1 MFTENQSRQLYVA
14 TATGSDI
21 IAPVEVDNTHSATD
35 LSAKSNGAC
44 QIVIG
49 PNKDEFYLEY
59 KGPKDGVQRSDI
71 VKKCNILSI
80 TGTATKDLMHAKK
93 KVEVALASG
102 LVSSSNL
109 AVTDDYVLNVEIHNY
124 LSSGYDSTKI
134 KFGAAHGTQG
144 EAASDLYKK
153 LAISLAKNFAREG
166 AALVAISLKTAS
178 NPVSVTAKSTMTSL
192 TSTTATG
199 IILEEVEQPW
209 RLGAAKQEFVNF
221 DVNPSTVYSG
231 GVDVVWGTVTDATP
245 AKANWVAGTN
255 AIVNSK
261 TVADM
266 EYFFHKNRGDVY
278 GLAGSPNN
286 IDTTYMVNPDL
297 QYGYSFIDIH
307 YYSEGNSHNIG
318 HSEKT
323 LTIVVPG
330 KASDP
335 EQYAQKLIGDAA
347 TTGQSATAATGL
359 YAIVEGT
366 NVSIK
371 LSESWDAS

>member
-14 TATGSDI
+14 TSTGSDV
-21 IAPVEVDNTHSATD
+21 IAPVEVDSSHAATD
-35 LSAKSNGAC
+35 LSAKSDGAC

-49 PNKDEFYLEY
+49 PNKDEFYLSY

-80 TGTATKDLMHAKK
+80 TGTAAADLAHKK
-93 KVEVALASG
+93 KRVEVALAST

-109 AVTDDYVLNVEIHNY
+109 TVTDDYVLNVEIHNY

-134 KFGAAHGTQG
+134 KFGAAHGTTG
-144 EAASDLYKK
+144 DAASDLYKK

-166 AALVAISLKTAS
+166 AALVNIYLKNS
-178 NPVSVTAKSTMTSL
+178 SSPVAVTDKSTMTSL

-221 DVNPSTVYSG
+221 EAKPSTVYSG
-231 GVDVVWGTVTDATP
+231 GADVVWGTVTDVTAS
-245 AKANWVAGTN
+245 NTN
-255 AIVNSK
+255 KIVNSK

-266 EYFFHKNRGDVY
+266 EYFFHKNRGDIY
-278 GLAGSPNN
+278 GLAGFPNN

-335 EQYAQKLIGDAA
+335 EQYAQKLIGAAA